1 MDASVQESEE
11 KEKRERKGRKEE
23 EREGKG
29 KRKGRKEKGRE
40 GRKREEKEK
49 EKGRGE
55 KKKEEEEEKK
65 KGKQSG
71 GRKATL
77 KRTDCGR
84 RFFFLLKKNQVDP
97 FRGNPLSGQR
107 NPFKGGG
114 CHKTPL
120 VVLFSDLKKDYKGC
134 PHKKKTRFL

>member
-1 MDASVQESEE
+1 M
-11 KEKRERKGRKEE
+11 
-23 EREGKG
+23 
-29 KRKGRKEKGRE
+29 
-40 GRKREEKEK
+40 EEKEK
-49 EKGRGE
+49 EKGREERKKGE
-55 KKKEEEEEKK
+55 KEKEKGREERKKEEKERKRE
-65 KGKQSG
+65 GKE
-71 GRKATL
+71 RK
-77 KRTDCGR
+77 R
-84 RFFFLLKKNQVDP
+84 RENTARQWWFFFFLLNNDQVDP